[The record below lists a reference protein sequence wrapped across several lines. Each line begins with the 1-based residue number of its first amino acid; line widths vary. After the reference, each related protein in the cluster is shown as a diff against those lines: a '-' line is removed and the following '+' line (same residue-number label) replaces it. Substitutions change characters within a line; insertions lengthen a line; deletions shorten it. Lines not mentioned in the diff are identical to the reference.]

1 MTKLET
7 QIASDL
13 LRIQAV
19 TLRPD
24 APFTWAS
31 GMKSPIYTDNRLTIG
46 YPDVRSKIAA
56 GLAQQIVAHYPD
68 VTAIG
73 GVATAGI
80 PHAALV

>member
-46 YPDVRSKIAA
+46 YP
-56 GLAQQIVAHYPD
+56 
-68 VTAIG
+68 
-73 GVATAGI
+73 
-80 PHAALV
+80 